1 MAKNTGEGHRDGA
14 VDDRTQ
20 VKNPKTETYTKRD
33 RDPDSAEQGEFM
45 DGKKGGG
52 KFKGVA
58 EEPDG
63 RRGDG
68 KK

>member
-1 MAKNTGEGHRDGA
+1 
-14 VDDRTQ
+14 
-20 VKNPKTETYTKRD
+20 
-33 RDPDSAEQGEFM
+33 M
-45 DGKKGGG
+45 DGKKGGE